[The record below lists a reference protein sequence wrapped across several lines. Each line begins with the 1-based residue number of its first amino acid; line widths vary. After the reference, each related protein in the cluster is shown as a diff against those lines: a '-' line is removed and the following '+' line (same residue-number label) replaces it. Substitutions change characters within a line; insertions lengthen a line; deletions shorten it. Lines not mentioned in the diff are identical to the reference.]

1 MSKYSKDKIEL
12 MRTVNRQIKILKSN
26 LVLLQSGN
34 GGEIPESMDNAAI
47 DLRIS
52 LSHLSDK
59 LEKILWL
66 YSKNNV

>member
-1 MSKYSKDKIEL
+1 MSKYSEDKIEL
-12 MRTVNRQIKILKSN
+12 MRTIKQQINTLRSN

-34 GGEIPESMDNAAI
+34 GGEIPESMDSSAM

-52 LSHLSDK
+52 LSSFSDK

-66 YSKNNV
+66 YSKNNI